1 MIEKFYLLLTP
12 RPPETTILAVVKSG
26 LLESDFSSF
35 TNSDN
40 LSSGS
45 EITST
50 GASFLPGAI
59 SPKEEGLK
67 VKKLTSW
74 LVLTLVKAFPA

>member
-40 LSSGS
+40 FSAGS
-45 EITST
+45 YITST
-50 GASFLPGAI
+50 GVSFLPGVI

-67 VKKLTSW
+67 VKKLTS
-74 LVLTLVKAFPA
+74 